1 MRYETQHI
9 VLFLKEEQKSYEER
23 IIMKKFF
30 MPLILSAVVLVSACG
45 TAKDNSASQA
55 FSKEEVSNT
64 ITEDEA

>member
-1 MRYETQHI
+1 
-9 VLFLKEEQKSYEER
+9 
-23 IIMKKFF
+23 MKKFF